1 MQRRVL
7 GRTGIEVSEIS
18 FGGVEIGI
26 PYGIGIQS
34 KADMPT
40 LAEATA
46 LLQAAR
52 DGGINFFDTARAYG
66 RSEEIIGQAL
76 SSRRAEVIICSK
88 CSHFPRREGQLPGD
102 GEMAAII
109 RRSLQQSL
117 DALRTDYI
125 DVYMLHSASADIVEH
140 PAVMECFQELK
151 QQGVIRATGAST
163 YSVAES
169 ERAIASGAWDVLQIS
184 FNLLDQR
191 QAMIFNQAEAAGVG
205 LVIRSVLLK
214 GILSDKGRSLHPA
227 LAAIENHR
235 DRYQEILAETGWTLS
250 ALATKFALSFAQ
262 VASVLVGIDRMAY
275 LQQALATANGQYLDA
290 AALAGVQAL
299 KFPDPAFIDLPH
311 WDRMG
316 WLK

>member
-1 MQRRVL
+1 MQKRLL
-7 GRTGIEVSEIS
+7 GRTGIEVSELS

-34 KADMPT
+34 QAEMPT
-40 LAEATA
+40 LAEAAA

-76 SSRRAEVIICSK
+76 SARRADVIICSK
-88 CSHFPRREGQLPGD
+88 CSHFPRCEGQLPGN

-163 YSVAES
+163 
-169 ERAIASGAWDVLQIS
+169 
-184 FNLLDQR
+184 
-191 QAMIFNQAEAAGVG
+191 
-205 LVIRSVLLK
+205 
-214 GILSDKGRSLHPA
+214 
-227 LAAIENHR
+227 
-235 DRYQEILAETGWTLS
+235 
-250 ALATKFALSFAQ
+250 
-262 VASVLVGIDRMAY
+262 
-275 LQQALATANGQYLDA
+275 
-290 AALAGVQAL
+290 
-299 KFPDPAFIDLPH
+299 
-311 WDRMG
+311 
-316 WLK
+316 